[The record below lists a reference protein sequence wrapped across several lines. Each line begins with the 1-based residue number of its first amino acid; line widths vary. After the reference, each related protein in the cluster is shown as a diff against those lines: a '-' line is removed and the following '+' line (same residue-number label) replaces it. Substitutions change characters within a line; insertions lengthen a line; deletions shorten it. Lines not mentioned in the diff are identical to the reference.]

1 MKAMPGVFS
10 KDEQSDGRSMMVYL
24 DEVVSHIFFISFR
37 FLSLSSGGPRTRLI
51 IAKVRAL
58 ERLCFVIRRDVC
70 RLTKV
75 ILYTRIYVM
84 FTIIIGT
91 LWNTLK

>member
-1 MKAMPGVFS
+1 VKA
-10 KDEQSDGRSMMVYL
+10 YL
-24 DEVVSHIFFISFR
+24 DEFVSHIFFISLR

-58 ERLCFVIRRDVC
+58 ERLCFVIRRDGR
-70 RLTKV
+70 RLTKA

-84 FTIIIGT
+84 LTVIIGT
-91 LWNTLK
+91 LWNSLK